1 MKGRQGGLQGIA
13 RRLRHRS
20 CFGTR
25 QGWRD
30 RTGRRTQGRL
40 DHEFGRF
47 KSEGSGCVEKF
58 GGSEPQFGPPHRS
71 IDDKNEPAALEVGQ
85 PRMRGQRRWQE
96 GTQLT
101 VQPVEPQ
108 GSTDRVTSRFGKQRF
123 ERGLRGGGATRSW
136 RFGHVKNRIGQ
147 MTHPLIVN
155 KFRKKPLARLVDS
168 LNSLGARRPALAV
181 CALLGVGFIAGGAS
195 GLLGTAGLRMQM
207 GDQKAQL
214 AASRRESQRE
224 INALAAR
231 LGELQ
236 AEANR
241 LNALGERL
249 TRIGQLQDGEFNF
262 DKPVGVG
269 GTGPVRDISR
279 PELHEGLDT
288 LNRQFV
294 QSGEQLSVLESMLFN
309 RQLDMNSV
317 PSREPIA
324 DSYITSGFGRR
335 VDPIVGGSQ
344 FHKGIDFE
352 ADVGDPVL
360 AVADGVV
367 SFAGVRSGYGNVIEI
382 DHGNGY
388 VTRYAHNSR
397 LEHHVGELIRAG
409 QEIAKAGSTGRST
422 GAHVHLEVWK
432 NGQAVNPRNFL
443 SQHSP
448 LVNG

>member
-1 MKGRQGGLQGIA
+1 
-13 RRLRHRS
+13 
-20 CFGTR
+20 
-25 QGWRD
+25 
-30 RTGRRTQGRL
+30 
-40 DHEFGRF
+40 
-47 KSEGSGCVEKF
+47 
-58 GGSEPQFGPPHRS
+58 
-71 IDDKNEPAALEVGQ
+71 
-85 PRMRGQRRWQE
+85 
-96 GTQLT
+96 
-101 VQPVEPQ
+101 
-108 GSTDRVTSRFGKQRF
+108 
-123 ERGLRGGGATRSW
+123 
-136 RFGHVKNRIGQ
+136 

-155 KFRKKPLARLVDS
+155 KFRKKPLTRLADS
-168 LNSLGARRPALAV
+168 ISTLGSRKPMFV
-181 CALLGVGFIAGGAS
+181 VGALLGVGFLAGGAA
-195 GLLGTAGLRMQM
+195 GLVGTAGLRMQL
-207 GDQKAQL
+207 GSQQAQL
-214 AASRRESQRE
+214 ASTQRQSQRE

-269 GTGPVRDISR
+269 GAGPVRDISA
-279 PELHEGLDT
+279 PELREGLDT
-288 LNRQFV
+288 LNRQFAD
-294 QSGEQLSVLESMLFN
+294 SGEQLSVLESMLFN

-324 DSYITSGFGRR
+324 NSYITSSFGRR
-335 VDPIVGGSQ
+335 ADPIVGGSQ

-367 SFAGVRSGYGNVIEI
+367 SYSGVRSGYGNVIEI

-397 LEHHVGELIRAG
+397 LERRVGELIRAG

-422 GAHVHLEVWK
+422 GAHVHFEVWE
-432 NGQAVNPRNFL
+432 NGRYVNPRKFL
-443 SQHSP
+443 SQQSP
-448 LVNG
+448 LAKG

>member
-1 MKGRQGGLQGIA
+1 
-13 RRLRHRS
+13 
-20 CFGTR
+20 
-25 QGWRD
+25 
-30 RTGRRTQGRL
+30 
-40 DHEFGRF
+40 
-47 KSEGSGCVEKF
+47 
-58 GGSEPQFGPPHRS
+58 
-71 IDDKNEPAALEVGQ
+71 
-85 PRMRGQRRWQE
+85 
-96 GTQLT
+96 
-101 VQPVEPQ
+101 
-108 GSTDRVTSRFGKQRF
+108 
-123 ERGLRGGGATRSW
+123 
-136 RFGHVKNRIGQ
+136 

-155 KFRKKPLARLVDS
+155 KFRKKPLARLLDS
-168 LNSLGARRPALAV
+168 VSSLGSRKPALVVAV
-181 CALLGVGFIAGGAS
+181 LLGAGFLAGGTA
-195 GLLGTAGLRMQM
+195 GLVGTAGLR
-207 GDQKAQL
+207 AQL
-214 AASRRESQRE
+214 GNEQARLTNSQRESQRE

-269 GTGPVRDISR
+269 GAGPVRDISE
-279 PELHEGLDT
+279 PELREGLDT
-288 LNRQFV
+288 LNRQFAY
-294 QSGEQLSVLESMLFN
+294 SGQQLSVLESMLFN

-324 DSYITSGFGRR
+324 DSYITSSFGRR

-367 SFAGVRSGYGNVIEI
+367 SYSGVRSGYGNVIEI

-397 LEHHVGELIRAG
+397 LERRVGELIRAG

-432 NGQAVNPRNFL
+432 NGQAVNPRNFI